1 MEIDV
6 QYSLYSVP
14 VPRQFIY
21 SWQKNIIAVFWS
33 KVLHRPK
40 LFAGCC
46 FIVSLDFVFAE
57 GRVPVVTGH

>member
-1 MEIDV
+1 M
-6 QYSLYSVP
+6 YSTACTP
-14 VPRQFIY
+14 FQFHVNLFTVG
-21 SWQKNIIAVFWS
+21 KKTNIIAVFWS

-57 GRVPVVTGH
+57 GRVPVATGH